1 MFPYIAIVTPTK
13 NRHTHLDF
21 QIAQM
26 CSQSYPLDKI
36 IWIITDSSDDT
47 QILDTKGVCSI
58 WKKLPST
65 TPFGKS
71 RNISIQLA
79 LDTKA
84 EYIFFMDD
92 DDIIHKDRFTYTI
105 QQMMANP
112 SFHIAGSSRVR
123 LFYVNDNDLL
133 HTKYLHHNHTVE
145 PYMCVTRDYATNHR
159 FDDSDHFAFLVPF
172 LKDFTEP
179 VLQLDPNSI
188 CLMIGHTSNTINK
201 NQMKENPK
209 RFAVDSIIPNT
220 CLEDL
225 MNEMGVPLENCAYFM
240 KPYSQP

>member
-13 NRHTHLDF
+13 NRHAHLDF

-26 CSQSYPLDKI
+26 SSQSYPLHKI
-36 IWIITDSSDDT
+36 IWIITDSSDDI
-47 QILDTKGVCSI
+47 QIPDTKKVWTI

-71 RNISIQLA
+71 RNISLELA
-79 LDTKA
+79 LGTKA

-92 DDIIHKDRFTYTI
+92 DDIIHKDRFTYTVH
-105 QQMMANP
+105 QMMANP
-112 SFHIAGSSRVR
+112 SFRIAGSSRVR
-123 LFYVNDNDLL
+123 LFFVNDNDLL
-133 HTKYLHHNHTVE
+133 HTNHLHDNHTVE
-145 PYMCVTRDYATNHR
+145 PYMCVTREYATNNR

-179 VLQLDPNSI
+179 ILQLNPNTI

-201 NQMKENPK
+201 DQMKENPK
-209 RFAVDSIIPNT
+209 RFAVNTIVSDSR
-220 CLEDL
+220 LDDL
-225 MNEMGVPLENCAYFM
+225 MNEMGVTLENRVLFM
-240 KPYSQP
+240 KPYNQH